1 MIIKNVNKSS
11 KYICII
17 LFSKVSSR
25 GSDDL
30 SNSSLFVRWVEKQ
43 VCPIFA
49 NRAEV
54 IMLYDMRRTN
64 VMFKEPK

>member
-17 LFSKVSSR
+17 LFSEVSRR

-43 VCPIFA
+43 VCPTFA